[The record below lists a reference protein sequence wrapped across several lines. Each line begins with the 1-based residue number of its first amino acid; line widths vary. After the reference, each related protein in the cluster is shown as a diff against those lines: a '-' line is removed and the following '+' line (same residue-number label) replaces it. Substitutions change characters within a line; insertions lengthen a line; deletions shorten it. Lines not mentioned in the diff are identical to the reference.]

1 MRLHKFLAVCGV
13 ASRRS
18 AEKLVAAGRVSVN
31 GNVVSNVRRGVD
43 PETDDIRLDG
53 KRVEP
58 QSKVYIMLNK
68 PRGYLT
74 TMYDPQG
81 RRAVSELVENVPQR
95 VFPVGRLDKDTE
107 GLLLMT
113 NDGEV
118 AYRLTHPKFEI
129 KKTYH
134 AVVSGVVTEESL
146 DKVRAGVQLSD
157 GVTSPAEVRV
167 LSHQGNSTSVEICIT
182 EGKKRQ
188 IRRMCSAVGHEVIEL
203 KRVAT
208 AGVVLGD
215 VAPGK
220 WRYLTPEE
228 ISQLRGPVSG
238 SKDRHGSEQDR

>member
-31 GNVVSNVRRGVD
+31 GNVVSNFRRGVD

-74 TMYDPQG
+74 TMYDPHG
-81 RRAVSELVENVPQR
+81 RRTISELVADVPQR

-118 AYRLTHPKFEI
+118 TYRLTHPKFEI
-129 KKTYH
+129 KKTYE
-134 AVVSGVVTEESL
+134 AVVSGTVTDDSL
-146 DKVRAGVQLSD
+146 EKLRTGVQLSD

-167 LSHQGNSTSVEICIT
+167 LLRQGNSTSIEICIT

-188 IRRMCSAVGHEVIEL
+188 IRRMCSAVGHEVVEL
-203 KRVAT
+203 KRIAT
-208 AGVVLGD
+208 AGVLLRD
-215 VAPGK
+215 VAPAK
-220 WRYLTPEE
+220 WRYLTREE
-228 ISQLRGPVSG
+228 ISQLHEPV
-238 SKDRHGSEQDR
+238 